1 MAIGDAARDLAIRTV
16 LGEAGGEAPMGWAAV
31 AHVMKRRADSGLWG
45 DPFNGGLTNAI
56 RAPKQFTVW
65 NPGNEAGARAMRY
78 QTSDPLYQ
86 RVGQVVDG
94 VFGGQIPDPTGG
106 ATNYYALKG
115 METGQPPDW
124 AGGGT
129 NVRQI
134 GNHTFMTLP
143 LNAGP
148 NAGRTYAQ
156 PSVQPYAPQP
166 VNTSSAGDSAYS
178 RNSRYVTPGNHVY
191 NTPLSPQEEQDFRG
205 WVKSN
210 NVPFNPDAPVSDYDM
225 RGFYRALS
233 SRDPRATSAIDP
245 NDNRLHY
252 PDYWK
257 TPYHQTFSNQSQ
269 WATPDAPRWNNQDQ
283 LIDSYSGRVIFDDR
297 QQQNAPAQPSV
308 QPGAQPYAPPPAQGI
323 NTPIAGSQAS
333 APNLALQYL
342 ASVSQHPSR
351 LGDTSN
357 MHPEM
362 VNRLAGALQDAN
374 NQGLNLTMMSG
385 YRDPMET
392 WNQGRRDSAAYYD
405 ASGKSSHSYGIAADV
420 GGLDGPNGPKTQAWA
435 QIAARYGLYNPY
447 GTGNAAEFNH
457 WQLLPYALETNPQ
470 QLAALKAAMASGQG
484 MSAVWNVAM
493 PVQGTMPYLGT
504 QTTGMAVSG
513 PQQPAS
519 SAQPAPATGAPQLP
533 QAQLMSTAAMVEQ
546 QAERQQA
553 SAMQSIANIGQQIAA
568 PPPPPPPLQPQY
580 PTAGQ
585 APVESPG
592 IQPTTAGDS
601 SSSASPDQP
610 ALSPP
615 SAPAG
620 AFDPFKYRKQPVA
633 FPSGVSATPT

>member
-16 LGEAGGEAPMGWAAV
+16 LGEAGGESPMGWAAV
-31 AHVMKRRADSGLWG
+31 AHVMKNRADSGLWG

-78 QTSDPLYQ
+78 QASDPLYQ

-156 PSVQPYAPQP
+156 PS
-166 VNTSSAGDSAYS
+166 
-178 RNSRYVTPGNHVY
+178 
-191 NTPLSPQEEQDFRG
+191 
-205 WVKSN
+205 
-210 NVPFNPDAPVSDYDM
+210 
-225 RGFYRALS
+225 
-233 SRDPRATSAIDP
+233 
-245 NDNRLHY
+245 
-252 PDYWK
+252 
-257 TPYHQTFSNQSQ
+257 
-269 WATPDAPRWNNQDQ
+269 
-283 LIDSYSGRVIFDDR
+283 
-297 QQQNAPAQPSV
+297 AQ
-308 QPGAQPYAPPPAQGI
+308 QPGAQPYAPAPAQGV

-333 APNLALQYL
+333 APSPALQYL
-342 ASVSQHPSR
+342 TSISDHRSR

-362 VNRLAGALQDAN
+362 VNRLAAALYDAN
-374 NQGLNLTMMSG
+374 SQGLNLTMMSG

-392 WNQGRRDSAAYYD
+392 WNQGRRDNAAYYD

-420 GGLDGPNGPKTQAWA
+420 GGLDGANGPKTQAWA
-435 QIAARYGLYNPY
+435 RIAARYGLYNPY

-470 QLAALKAAMASGQG
+470 QLAALKAAAASGQG

-493 PVQGTMPYLGT
+493 PVQGTVPYLGT
-504 QTTGMAVSG
+504 QTTGMMV
-513 PQQPAS
+513 PVQPAT
-519 SAQPAPATGAPQLP
+519 SATSATQPAPATGAPQAP
-533 QAQLMSTAAMVEQ
+533 QAQPMSQAQMVEQ

-620 AFDPFKYRKQPVA
+620 ATFDPFKYRKQSVA
-633 FPSGVSATPT
+633 FPSGVSATPA